1 MRALAAAAIE
11 RWVRPAIRS
20 LAAYRVHDAGGYV
33 KLDAME
39 NPYTLPQALLD
50 EWLEVLRG
58 VQLNRYPDPEAAS
71 LKTRLRDWLEVPDG
85 SELLLGNGSDE
96 LIQMVALA
104 LAGPGRTLLAPEP
117 GFAMY
122 PLIARVT
129 GLEYRGVP
137 LRADDFA
144 LDVEDMLAAIAEC
157 QPAVVFLACPNNPT
171 GNLLDR
177 EAVLRIL
184 AAAPGLV
191 VLDEAYHSFAG
202 ETFMGDLPDHPRLLV
217 MRTLSKVGLAG
228 LRIGVLAGA
237 PQWLAEL
244 NKLRLPYN
252 INVLS
257 QASAGFILQHAGV
270 LDEQAARIRGDREW
284 LYRQLAAMPGVRV
297 WPSRANF
304 LLLRVSDAPAVDEAL
319 KARGILLRNLHGAHP
334 LLANCLRVTVSTG
347 EENRLF
353 LEALRQALD

>member
-1 MRALAAAAIE
+1 MSGADIE
-11 RWVRPAIRS
+11 RWVRPAIRA
-20 LAAYRVHDAGGYV
+20 LAAYRVHDASGYV

-39 NPYTLPQALLD
+39 NPYSLPEALQD

-58 VQLNRYPDPEAAS
+58 VQLNRYPDPEAS
-71 LKTRLRDWLEVPDG
+71 ILKARLREWLVVPDG
-85 SELLLGNGSDE
+85 SELILGNGSDE

-104 LAGPGRTLLAPEP
+104 LAEPGRCLLAPEP

-122 PLIARVT
+122 PLIARVA
-129 GLEYRGVP
+129 GLEYHGVP
-137 LRADDFA
+137 LREDDFA
-144 LDVEDMLAAIAEC
+144 LDSEAMLAAIAEHR
-157 QPAVVFLACPNNPT
+157 PAVVFLACPNNPT
-171 GNLLDR
+171 GNLLER
-177 EAVLRIL
+177 KAVLRIL
-184 AAAPGLV
+184 DAAPGLV

-237 PQWLAEL
+237 PEWLAEL

-257 QASAGFILQHAGV
+257 QASAGFILQHAAV
-270 LDEQAARIRGDREW
+270 LDEQAARIRDDREW
-284 LYRQLAAMPGVRV
+284 LYGQLAALPGVRV

-304 LLLRVSDAPAVDEAL
+304 LLLRVADAGAVDAAL
-319 KARGILLRNLHGAHP
+319 KAERILIKNLHGVHP
-334 LLANCLRVTVSTG
+334 SLDNCLRVTVSTG

-353 LEALRQALD
+353 LNALQRAMV